1 MRRFNIFIILILV
14 LIGLQNTSQ
23 MVLAADETYD
33 FNKKSGLNTAADK
46 AGYETDN
53 AKNIESYI
61 SGIITLVLSMLGV
74 LFLILIIYG
83 GFLWMTAMGNEE
95 KAKKAKNLITDALI
109 GLIIVLAAYAIAYF
123 IINSLSSNSLTNT
136 P

>member
-1 MRRFNIFIILILV
+1 MV

-23 MVLAADETYD
+23 MVLAADETYN

-53 AKNIESYI
+53 PKNNIENYI

-136 P
+136 PEQT